1 MGRQEL
7 KNRAYPP
14 SRRRALYPQS
24 PLQRGH
30 VTRIVV
36 ETRSSREQ
44 AVSDVALLERVAEG
58 DVRALSEL
66 SARHSLSLRALAFGI
81 LRDAVAAEQID
92 IAGAGGLGCR
102 LVGAGRRGSRAPPLR
117 LVPTPLLEPPG
128 PGLRHPARRGRGR
141 TDRHRGSRRSRM
153 SPCWSGSPRETFAP
167 SQSCPTRRHP

>member
-24 PLQRGH
+24 PLQRGQ

-81 LRDAVAAEQID
+81 LRDAVAAEQIVQTTFREVRYK
-92 IAGAGGLGCR
+92 AGRFNPAPFPVFSWLADLSR
-102 LVGAGRRGSRAPPLR
+102 VGALQ
-117 LVPTPLLEPPG
+117 
-128 PGLRHPARRGRGR
+128 
-141 TDRHRGSRRSRM
+141 RSRV
-153 SPCWSGSPRETFAP
+153 SA
-167 SQSCPTRRHP
+167 

>member
-7 KNRAYPP
+7 KNRAGPP

-24 PLQRGH
+24 PLHGGN

-58 DVRALSEL
+58 DGRALSEL

-81 LRDAVAAEQID
+81 LRDAVAAEQIVQAAFSAVRYEAARFD
-92 IAGAGGLGCR
+92 PSHFPVFGWLSELTR
-102 LVGAGRRGSRAPPLR
+102 VGALQ
-117 LVPTPLLEPPG
+117 
-128 PGLRHPARRGRGR
+128 
-141 TDRHRGSRRSRM
+141 RSRV
-153 SPCWSGSPRETFAP
+153 RA
-167 SQSCPTRRHP
+167 

>member
-7 KNRAYPP
+7 KNRAGPP

-24 PLQRGH
+24 QLQRGH

-58 DVRALSEL
+58 DGRALSEL

-81 LRDAVAAEQID
+81 LRDAVAAEQIVQTTF
-92 IAGAGGLGCR
+92 R
-102 LVGAGRRGSRAPPLR
+102 EVRYEAGRFDPPHFPVFCWLSEVTPVVAAP
-117 LVPTPLLEPPG
+117 
-128 PGLRHPARRGRGR
+128 
-141 TDRHRGSRRSRM
+141 
-153 SPCWSGSPRETFAP
+153 
-167 SQSCPTRRHP
+167 